1 MTRDLYRE
9 DSYLKN
15 CDATI
20 TAITEQGVET
30 DQSVFYPLGG
40 GQLGDTGVMVLKDG
54 TRLTICDTR
63 KDRETGRQ
71 FHVLEN
77 TTDNASANTGT
88 DANSNTDGNTASST
102 STPSPNDALSVGDTI
117 NLELDWERRYSMM
130 RFHSCLH
137 MLCSLIDAPVTSGS
151 IQVDRARLDFDLKD
165 PIDKDPI
172 TAALNELVE
181 RDIPMTS
188 RYITDAELDA
198 QPELV
203 RTMSVQ
209 PPRNAEGTIRLVEFA
224 GVDLQPCGGTHVA
237 STAEIGRV
245 LIKKVEKK
253 GKQNRRITLVFD

>member
-1 MTRDLYRE
+1 MTRDLYRQ

-40 GQLGDTGVMVLKDG
+40 GQLGDTGFMVLKDG
-54 TRLTICDTR
+54 ARLTISDTR

-71 FHVLEN
+71 FHIVEHP
-77 TTDNASANTGT
+77 D
-88 DANSNTDGNTASST
+88 
-102 STPSPNDALSVGDTI
+102 TPSPDAAPAPNATQSPEAAHSFDNILTVGDTV
-117 NLELDWERRYSMM
+117 NLELDWERRYNMM

-172 TAALNELVE
+172 TEALNELME
-181 RDIPMTS
+181 RDIPMSS

-245 LIKKVEKK
+245 LVKKIEKK

>member
-1 MTRDLYRE
+1 MTHDLYRD

-54 TRLTICDTR
+54 TRLTISDTR

-71 FHVLEN
+71 FHIVEN
-77 TTDNASANTGT
+77 SDTQSP
-88 DANSNTDGNTASST
+88 DA
-102 STPSPNDALSVGDTI
+102 TPSPDAAQSLSNILSVGDAI
-117 NLELDWERRYSMM
+117 NLELDWERRYNMM

-137 MLCSLIDAPVTSGS
+137 LLCSLIDASVTSGS

-172 TAALNELVE
+172 TEALNELME
-181 RDIPMTS
+181 RDIPMSS

-209 PPRNAEGTIRLVEFA
+209 PPRNASGTIRLVEFA

-245 LIKKVEKK
+245 LVKKIEKK
-253 GKQNRRITLVFD
+253 GKQNRRITLVFE

>member
-9 DSYLKN
+9 DSYLKHCN
-15 CDATI
+15 ATI
-20 TAITEQGVET
+20 TAITEHGIET
-30 DQSVFYPLGG
+30 DQSIFYPLGG
-40 GQLGDTGVMVLKDG
+40 GQPGDTGTMVLKNG
-54 TRLTICDTR
+54 THLSISDTR

-71 FHVLEN
+71 FHRVEQ
-77 TTDNASANTGT
+77 A
-88 DANSNTDGNTASST
+88 DALPAEA
-102 STPSPNDALSVGDTI
+102 TPAADATWPLNDILSVGDTI
-117 NLELDWERRYSMM
+117 TMQLDWERRYNLM

-137 MLCSLIDAPVTSGS
+137 LLCSLIDAPVTSGS

-172 TAALNELVE
+172 TTALNELIE
-181 RDIPMTS
+181 RNITMSS

-209 PPRNAEGTIRLVEFA
+209 PPRNASGTIRLVEFD

>member
-9 DSYLKN
+9 DSYLKS
-15 CDATI
+15 CEATV
-20 TAITEQGVET
+20 TSVTELGIET
-30 DQSVFYPLGG
+30 DQTVFYPLGG
-40 GQLGDTGVMVLKDG
+40 GQLGDTGKLTLADG
-54 TRLTICDTR
+54 TEITITDTR
-63 KDRETGRQ
+63 KDRESGQ
-71 FHVLEN
+71 EYHVVEDPAAVN
-77 TTDNASANTGT
+77 
-88 DANSNTDGNTASST
+88 
-102 STPSPNDALSVGDTI
+102 VGDKVT
-117 NLELDWERRYSMM
+117 LTLDWERRYSLM

-151 IQVDRARLDFDLKD
+151 IQVDRARLDFDLQD
-165 PIDKDPI
+165 PIDKEPI

-181 RDIPMTS
+181 RDIPMSS

-209 PPRNAEGTIRLVEFA
+209 PPRNAQGTIRLVEFE

>member
-1 MTRDLYRE
+1 MTRDLFRE

-20 TAITEQGVET
+20 TDITEHGVET

-77 TTDNASANTGT
+77 TNTNSDTDADTNTDSAN
-88 DANSNTDGNTASST
+88 
-102 STPSPNDALSVGDTI
+102 STPSPYDALSVGDTV
-117 NLELDWERRYSMM
+117 NLELDWERRYNMM

-172 TAALNELVE
+172 TEALNELME
-181 RDIPMTS
+181 RDIPMSS

-237 STAEIGRV
+237 STKEIGRV
-245 LIKKVEKK
+245 LVKKVEKK
-253 GKQNRRITLVFD
+253 GKQNRRITLVFE

>member
-1 MTRDLYRE
+1 MTRDLYRK
-9 DSYLKN
+9 DSYLKH

-20 TAITEQGVET
+20 TAITELGVET

-40 GQLGDTGVMVLKDG
+40 GQLGDTGVMLLKDG
-54 TRLTICDTR
+54 TRLIVGDTR
-63 KDRETGRQ
+63 KDRESGRQ
-71 FHVLEN
+71 FHVV
-77 TTDNASANTGT
+77 DNPDAEPSDANTSAET
-88 DANSNTDGNTASST
+88 AQLTSNI
-102 STPSPNDALSVGDTI
+102 LSVGDIVT
-117 NLELDWERRYSMM
+117 LELDWKRRYNMM
-130 RFHSCLH
+130 RFHTCLH

-172 TAALNELVE
+172 TDALNELIE
-181 RDIPMTS
+181 RDIPMSS

-245 LIKKVEKK
+245 LVKKIEKK
-253 GKQNRRITLVFD
+253 GKQNRRITIVFDPTFESRS